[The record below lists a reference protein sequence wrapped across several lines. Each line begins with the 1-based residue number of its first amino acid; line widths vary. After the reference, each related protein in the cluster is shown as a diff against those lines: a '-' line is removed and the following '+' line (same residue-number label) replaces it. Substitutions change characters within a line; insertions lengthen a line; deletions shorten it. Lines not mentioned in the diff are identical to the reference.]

1 MTTIQLSA
9 KWRNKLSE
17 LPESGM
23 GYQLVDVELQD
34 GRVLSG
40 LMVFNGEECQSEVG
54 FDPND
59 IVEIRLH
66 Q

>member
-1 MTTIQLSA
+1 MTTIQLSS
-9 KWRNKLSE
+9 KWRHKLAE

-23 GYQLVDVELQD
+23 GYQLVDVDLQD

-40 LMVFNGEECQSEVG
+40 LMVFNCEECQSEVS

-59 IVEIRLH
+59 IVDIRLH